1 MGNSKII
8 QQIWVLLERIDAAL
22 ITRDPGSARS
32 AEAYDGLRKQL
43 NQASKNRRI
52 HVSHLLS
59 LSDSIE
65 RGAEYELVK
74 DRVSDFLLELG
85 ISRSSDLSRADFF
98 EITGGSGDYL
108 KCTVPAIVETLD
120 DGTVSLVRLGVA
132 ERTSESSVSQTY
144 LQVSEKGEV
153 SESESRGVKVAVGI
167 TIAIVGFFFGWII
180 ATNVQDDSAPD
191 NRQSPTISIE
201 IDQ

>member
-1 MGNSKII
+1 MGNSKVI
-8 QQIWVLLERIDAAL
+8 QQIWVLLERIDVAL
-22 ITRDPGSARS
+22 VTRDPGTARS

-74 DRVSDFLLELG
+74 DRVSDFLVELG
-85 ISRSSDLSRADFF
+85 ISRSSDLSRPDFF

-108 KCTVPAIVETLD
+108 KCRIPAIVETLD
-120 DGTVSLVRLGVA
+120 DGTVSLVRLGEA
-132 ERTSESSVSQTY
+132 ERTSEASVGQT
-144 LQVSEKGEV
+144 LQHLSENGEAP
-153 SESESRGVKVAVGI
+153 ESESIGVKVAVGV
-167 TIAIVGFFFGWII
+167 TIAIIGFFFGWII
-180 ATNVQDDSAPD
+180 STIMQDGSIPTE
-191 NRQSPTISIE
+191 RQPPEVTVE
-201 IDQ
+201 IKR

>member
-8 QQIWVLLERIDAAL
+8 RQIWVLLERIDATL

-74 DRVSDFLLELG
+74 DRVSDFLVELG
-85 ISRSSDLSRADFF
+85 ISRSSDLSRPDFF
-98 EITGGSGDYL
+98 EVKGGTGEYL

-120 DGTVSLVRLGVA
+120 DGTISLVRLGEA
-132 ERTSESSVSQTY
+132 ERTSESSIGQPLKHVADEDG
-144 LQVSEKGEV
+144 VAEP
-153 SESESRGVKVAVGI
+153 ESRGVKIAVGV

-180 ATNVQDDSAPD
+180 ATNLED
-191 NRQSPTISIE
+191 NPGPKNQPSPVVTV
-201 IDQ
+201 DVDK

>member
-74 DRVSDFLLELG
+74 DRVSDFLVELG

-98 EITGGSGDYL
+98 EVTGGSGEYL

-120 DGTVSLVRLGVA
+120 DGTVSLVRLGEA
-132 ERTSESSVSQTY
+132 ERTSESSLSQAF
-144 LQVSEKGEV
+144 LQVSENGEV

-191 NRQSPTISIE
+191 NRQSPTVSIE